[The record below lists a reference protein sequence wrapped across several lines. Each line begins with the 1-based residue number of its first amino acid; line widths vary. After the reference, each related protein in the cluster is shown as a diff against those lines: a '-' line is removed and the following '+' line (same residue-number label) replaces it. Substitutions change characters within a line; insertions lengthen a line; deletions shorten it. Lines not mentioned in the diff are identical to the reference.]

1 MCDVSGDVTGG
12 LHVDLLIIL
21 QRLVVGLVLQAI
33 SEVHEGVAPELR
45 VQLSLSLAPLKLVLA
60 GVAEERR
67 DVVAAGEGHYPQAVC
82 QLPEIRVGAASAH
95 SPYDREDILE
105 DILQDL

>member
-1 MCDVSGDVTGG
+1 MCDVSGDITGG

-21 QRLVVGLVLQAI
+21 WRLVGLRLQAI
-33 SEVHEGVAPELR
+33 SKVHEGVTPELR

-67 DVVAAGEGHYPQAVC
+67 DVVTAGEGHYPQAVC
-82 QLPEIRVGAASAH
+82 QLAKIRVGAASAH
-95 SPYDREDILE
+95 SPNDREDVLE

>member
-1 MCDVSGDVTGG
+1 MCDVSGDIPGG

-21 QRLVVGLVLQAI
+21 QRLVGLILQTV

-45 VQLSLSLAPLKLVLA
+45 VQLSLSLPPLKLVLA

-82 QLPEIRVGAASAH
+82 QLPEIRVGTASAH
-95 SPYDREDILE
+95 SPNDREDILE

>member
-1 MCDVSGDVTGG
+1 MCDVSGDIPGG

-21 QRLVVGLVLQAI
+21 QRLVGLILQTVRV
-33 SEVHEGVAPELR
+33 VHEGVAPELR

-95 SPYDREDILE
+95 SPNNREDILE